1 MAVASA
7 SVGLPYLDERV
18 GDRLAIAVEYIAV
31 DDRLLADRLALFG
44 IIEDEIV
51 IERTEFVR

>member
-1 MAVASA
+1 
-7 SVGLPYLDERV
+7 
-18 GDRLAIAVEYIAV
+18 LAIAVEHVAV

-51 IERTEFVR
+51 IERTEFVRLKYRAGYLR